1 MNIFAYRSFPPE
13 MFRINYPRS
22 RPYWVTPTVSGRS
35 AVRRYVPDLSSLPCI
50 HSFSV
55 EFYTI
60 IFFWIHY
67 RIRLIKCF
75 VKFLVCDISGEF
87 HFCRFRKW
95 ITRLYFQTNILKH
108 IQVLLMLSLIVDNFM
123 NLYKNE
129 IHCIYL
135 PIYHCD
141 IIGIT
146 S

>member
-1 MNIFAYRSFPPE
+1 MIYQVNFI
-13 MFRINYPRS
+13 
-22 RPYWVTPTVSGRS
+22 S
-35 AVRRYVPDLSSLPCI
+35 ADLGSELQG
-50 HSFSV
+50 FN
-55 EFYTI
+55 
-60 IFFWIHY
+60 
-67 RIRLIKCF
+67 
-75 VKFLVCDISGEF
+75 FL
-87 HFCRFRKW
+87 
-95 ITRLYFQTNILKH
+95 TNILKH

>member
-1 MNIFAYRSFPPE
+1 MIYQVNFI
-13 MFRINYPRS
+13 
-22 RPYWVTPTVSGRS
+22 S
-35 AVRRYVPDLSSLPCI
+35 ADLGSELQG
-50 HSFSV
+50 FN
-55 EFYTI
+55 
-60 IFFWIHY
+60 
-67 RIRLIKCF
+67 
-75 VKFLVCDISGEF
+75 FL
-87 HFCRFRKW
+87 K
-95 ITRLYFQTNILKH
+95 NILKH